1 MNEIVLPTVGQRK
14 VTMEN
19 TTNQKKNKKK
29 MILFNTYLFNL
40 VLELFPSFV
49 FGKSTALAEEIEAK
63 QKELKKQLEELKE
76 NKEERKKVD
85 EQNSIE
91 GDTDSPNEANSAEE
105 LEQWDE
111 LIAHGKKTIVDLI
124 NWLAN

>member
-19 TTNQKKNKKK
+19 TKKKKKN

>member
-19 TTNQKKNKKK
+19 TTKKKKN

>member
-19 TTNQKKNKKK
+19 TTKKKKKN

-49 FGKSTALAEEIEAK
+49 FGKSTALGEEIEAK

-105 LEQWDE
+105 LQQWDE

>member
-14 VTMEN
+14 ETMEN
-19 TTNQKKNKKK
+19 TTKKKN

-105 LEQWDE
+105 LEQ
-111 LIAHGKKTIVDLI
+111 
-124 NWLAN
+124 

>member
-49 FGKSTALAEEIEAK
+49 FGKSTALAE
-63 QKELKKQLEELKE
+63 
-76 NKEERKKVD
+76 
-85 EQNSIE
+85 
-91 GDTDSPNEANSAEE
+91 T
-105 LEQWDE
+105 
-111 LIAHGKKTIVDLI
+111 
-124 NWLAN
+124 

>member
-19 TTNQKKNKKK
+19 TTKKKKN

-105 LEQWDE
+105 LEQ
-111 LIAHGKKTIVDLI
+111 
-124 NWLAN
+124 